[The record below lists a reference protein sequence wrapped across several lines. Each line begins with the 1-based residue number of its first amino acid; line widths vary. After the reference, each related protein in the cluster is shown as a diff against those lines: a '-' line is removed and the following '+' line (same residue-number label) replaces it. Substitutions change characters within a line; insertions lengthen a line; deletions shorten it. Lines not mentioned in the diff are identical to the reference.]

1 MKTFEIQKYQKG
13 NWVHDSYFETGEDA
27 VSQAKH
33 MAGTGKHDGIRV
45 VEDEFNEGNAVSKA
59 KLLFVDRPS
68 NAAQPAPAKARQTY
82 RRPPQEVERAVSPR
96 GAARVKTKSSSN
108 LYVIIGTLVALII
121 IGLAAHYGLQFAF
134 K

>member
-1 MKTFEIQKYQKG
+1 
-13 NWVHDSYFETGEDA
+13 
-27 VSQAKH
+27 

-45 VEDEFNEGNAVSKA
+45 VEDEFSEGSTVSRA

-82 RRPPQEVERAVSPR
+82 RQPPQDIERAVSPR
-96 GAARVKTKSSSN
+96 GAARAKTKSSSN
-108 LYVIIGTLVALII
+108 LYTIIGTLVALII